1 MSIISTIALGVFS
14 SIVFYFIELRI
25 IRKYYIAKITGLEKL
40 DNQKINNEDR
50 IYYLT
55 IKNESKRVDAFNV
68 CVYVEF
74 LNEQEKPTGYSEK
87 RDFPFVGKKQENV
100 YYTLFS
106 NISREKRKEVTK
118 QLFERSKKIR
128 VVITCQNQY
137 GKIKKTDDFI
147 IDIEEKK
154 APVAIFDFQM

>member
-1 MSIISTIALGVFS
+1 MNILTTIALGLFASVA
-14 SIVFYFIELRI
+14 FYFIELKI
-25 IRKYYIAKITGLEKL
+25 IRKFYIAKITGLKGV
-40 DNQKINNEDR
+40 DNQKINDEDR

-55 IKNESKRVDAFNV
+55 LRNESKRIDAFNV

-74 LNEQEKPTGYSEK
+74 LNEQEKPTGYNEK
-87 RDFPFVGKKQENV
+87 RDFLFVGRKQDNV

-106 NISREKRKEVTK
+106 NVPREKRKEFTK
-118 QLFERSKKIR
+118 RLFERSKKLR

-147 IDIEEKK
+147 TDIEKKK